1 MTSESVTAD
10 QAARQ
15 YLLGRIDYE
24 RTTPPVSE
32 GRFPLD
38 RMRDLLRRL
47 GNPQDGQQI
56 VHVTG
61 TKGKGSTAVMIAS
74 MLSAAGYRT
83 GLFTSPHLLQL
94 EERFAIDGRYCTPA
108 QLTQLIDRL
117 RDPVAEMDRE
127 EARRGGG
134 HGPTFFEITTAAAFL
149 YFAQQNCQATVL
161 EVGLGGRLDST
172 NVCQPLV
179 SVITSISL
187 DHTKQLGSTLAAI
200 AREKAGIIKPGVPVV
215 SGVLP
220 DEPRAVIEQVARERG
235 SRQWQLGTQFGYE
248 RFRLPEAVTGSR
260 WAFHYWTE
268 ESYRVAAAAAMAPDL
283 QQSWDS
289 MRLSLAGPHQAHN
302 ATLALAA
309 TGLLRPHGF
318 DLSEPVMRAGLE
330 RAHCP
335 ARVQITSRAPARVLD
350 AAHNE
355 ASIAALLA
363 ALEEEFPGQRQI
375 FLFAASRDKDVLGM
389 LRQLA
394 RSGHQLVL
402 TTFRSNPRATD
413 VMDLRRWMQQV
424 EAEQTPRPGTWWHIV
439 EDPQL
444 AWRRAVQLQG
454 PQDVLCVTGS
464 FFLVAELPVE
474 ARPPL
479 QPDNDHL

>member
-1 MTSESVTAD
+1 MTFESVTAD

-15 YLLGRIDYE
+15 FLLGRIDYE

-47 GNPQDGQQI
+47 GNPQDGQRI

-83 GLFTSPHLLQL
+83 GLFTSPHLLHL
-94 EERFAIDGRYCTPA
+94 EERFAIDGSYCPPA
-108 QLTQLIDRL
+108 QLTQLIDQL

-200 AREKAGIIKPGVPVV
+200 AREKAGIIKPRIPVV
-215 SGVLP
+215 SGVRP
-220 DEPRAVIEQVARERG
+220 DEPREVIEQVARERG
-235 SRQWQLGTQFGYE
+235 APQWQLGEHFGYE
-248 RFRLPEAVTGSR
+248 RVRLSGAGTGSQ
-260 WAFHYWTE
+260 WAFNFWTQ
-268 ESYRVAAAAAMAPDL
+268 ESYRAAAGPAMARELERP
-283 QQSWDS
+283 WEGV
-289 MRLSLAGPHQAHN
+289 RLSLAGAHQAHN
-302 ATLALAA
+302 AALAVAA

-318 DLSEPVMRAGLE
+318 EVTEPVMRSGLVQ
-330 RAHCP
+330 AHCP
-335 ARVQITSRAPARVLD
+335 ARVQITGREPARVLD

-363 ALEEEFPGQRQI
+363 ALEEEFPGQRRI
-375 FLFAASRDKDVLGM
+375 FLFAASRDKDVVGM

-394 RSGHQLVL
+394 RSSHQLVL

-413 VMDLRRWMQQV
+413 ARDLERWMRQV
-424 EAEQTPRPGTWWHIV
+424 EAEQAPRAGSWWEVV
-439 EDPQL
+439 EDPQV
-444 AWRRAVQLQG
+444 AWQRAVQLQG

-464 FFLVAELPVE
+464 FFLVAELSGE
-474 ARPPL
+474 ARLPL
-479 QPDNDHL
+479 QRASGHL